1 MLEFEE
7 VKMITSEEE
16 VVGEIVDEMDIT
28 EELIQLIKK
37 SQILVLGWTEVRKVN
52 DFLKVE
58 LGDEVLTI
66 GGLIQENLGRIPKI
80 GQEIHIKN
88 CRQVVHE
95 ADSRTIQGVYIFK
108 DEKVAVPD
116 ETASLN
122 PLS

>member
-7 VKMITSEEE
+7 VKIITSEEE

-28 EELIQLIKK
+28 EELIQRIKK
-37 SQILVLGWTEVRKVN
+37 SQILVHGWTEVRRVN

-66 GGLIQENLGRIPKI
+66 GGLIQENLDRIPKI
-80 GQEIHIKN
+80 GEEIRIEN

-95 ADSRTIQGVYIFK
+95 ADPRTIQGVYIFK
-108 DEKVAVPD
+108 DEKVAVPV

-122 PLS
+122 PLN

>member
-66 GGLIQENLGRIPKI
+66 GG
-80 GQEIHIKN
+80 
-88 CRQVVHE
+88 
-95 ADSRTIQGVYIFK
+95 ADSGKSWSDPQNRARNSHQELPSGSPRVRFSH
-108 DEKVAVPD
+108 D
-116 ETASLN
+116 SRRLH
-122 PLS
+122 L